1 MEFRHLQTFQAV
13 AAEGSF
19 LKAAEKLQYAQSTIT
34 LHIQKLE
41 EALGV
46 KLFLRQGRRTELTV
60 AGRTLQSHADHLLYR
75 ADQLQQAMSGLVA
88 GEAGHLRVGSV
99 EPVASVHLP
108 AVLVQFCRQ
117 YPKVRLTLEV
127 GVTKTISRR
136 VAEGEL
142 DIALCSPPAANLG
155 LDFELLFQDPI
166 SLLIPEAN
174 PLAKASS
181 ITVALLAEERLILTE
196 EHCPYRD
203 VLEKALLSHGINPYT
218 GVESMSSGALK
229 QMVHHGLGIGVL
241 PAGAIEPLPP
251 NTIERRLSDIDLSL
265 SIGIVVNHDIIISG
279 SAVHSLAENVKRH
292 LQESHDDKYLS
303 ING

>member
-46 KLFLRQGRRTELTV
+46 KLFTRQGRRTELTV

-75 ADQLQQAMSGLVA
+75 AEQLQQTMAGLVT

-99 EPVASVHLP
+99 EPVASVQLP
-108 AVLVQFCRQ
+108 VALVQFCRR

-127 GVTKTISRR
+127 GVTRTISRR
-136 VAEGEL
+136 VAAGEL
-142 DIALCSPPAANLG
+142 DIAICSPPAANLG

-166 SLLIPEAN
+166 SLLISDTN

-181 ITVALLAEERLILTE
+181 VTVASLAEERLILTE

-203 VLEKALLSHGINPYT
+203 VLEKALLSQGVNPYT
-218 GVESMSSGALK
+218 GIESMSSGALK

-241 PAGAIEPLPP
+241 PAGAIAPLPS
-251 NTIERRLSDIDLSL
+251 NTVERRLSDIDLAL
-265 SIGIVVNHDIIISG
+265 SIGIVTNRDISLSG
-279 SAVHSLAENVKRH
+279 AAVHSLEDEIRQH
-292 LQESHDDKYLS
+292 LLKK
-303 ING
+303 